1 MRRKTRTR
9 GKRWY
14 RLILP
19 LIQHLLAVVEDAV
32 LISNSSDDSL
42 GKSHKQLKRT
52 RVIDYEIIID
62 FRVLLGLKKSIAL
75 VVNNF

>member
-1 MRRKTRTR
+1 MS
-9 GKRWY
+9 
-14 RLILP
+14 
-19 LIQHLLAVVEDAV
+19 
-32 LISNSSDDSL
+32 ISNSSDDSL
-42 GKSHKQLKRT
+42 GISHKQLKRT